1 MRIRPVFWCMFVI
14 ACLGVL
20 VFAATI
26 HIDTPAIMQAR
37 LASTTPETTASL
49 ATVELHLSDSQGL
62 PIEQA
67 QVMPSARM
75 TNMDMTT
82 STILVQP
89 RGQGTYIVQLKL
101 YMAGP
106 WEIDIT
112 AHADGF
118 EASRQTLYVQ
128 VL

>member
-1 MRIRPVFWCMFVI
+1 MRIRPIFWCI
-14 ACLGVL
+14 LASSCLGVL

-26 HIDTPAIMQAR
+26 HIVAPAVMQAR
-37 LASTTPETTASL
+37 LDSSPPDAASFTTI
-49 ATVELHLSDSQGL
+49 ELHLSDSQGI

-67 QVMPSARM
+67 RVTPSAHM

-82 STILVQP
+82 SVILVQS

-101 YMAGP
+101 YMPGP
-106 WEIDIT
+106 WEINIS
-112 AHADGF
+112 ARADGF
-118 EASRQTLYVQ
+118 DATQQTLLVQ

>member
-1 MRIRPVFWCMFVI
+1 MRIRPVFWCI
-14 ACLGVL
+14 LALSCLGVL

-26 HIDTPAIMQAR
+26 HIDAPAVMQAR
-37 LASTTPETTASL
+37 LDSTAPDPSSLTTI
-49 ATVELHLSDSQGL
+49 ELHLSDSQGL

-75 TNMDMTT
+75 TNMNMNT

>member
-1 MRIRPVFWCMFVI
+1 MRIRPVFWCI
-14 ACLGVL
+14 LALSCLGVL
-20 VFAATI
+20 VFAATM
-26 HIDTPAIMQAR
+26 HIDAPAMMQAR
-37 LASTTPETTASL
+37 LDSTAPDAASYTTI
-49 ATVELHLSDSQGL
+49 ELHLSDSQGL
-62 PIEQA
+62 PIEEA

-75 TNMDMTT
+75 TNMEMAT
-82 STILVQP
+82 STILIKP

-118 EASRQTLYVQ
+118 QALRQTLYVH

>member
-1 MRIRPVFWCMFVI
+1 MRIRPVFWCMLVLS
-14 ACLGVL
+14 CLGVL

-26 HIDTPAIMQAR
+26 HIDAPAVMQAH
-37 LASTTPETTASL
+37 LASTAPDSASL
-49 ATVELHLSDSQGL
+49 TTVELHLSDSQGL

-75 TNMDMTT
+75 TNMNMTT
-82 STILVQP
+82 STILIQP
-89 RGQGTYIVQLKL
+89 RGQGTYIVQLQL

>member
-1 MRIRPVFWCMFVI
+1 MRIRPVFLCIFVLS
-14 ACLGVL
+14 CLAVL

-26 HIDTPAIMQAR
+26 HIDAPAVMQAR
-37 LASTTPETTASL
+37 LDSTAPVPTSFTTI
-49 ATVELHLSDSQGL
+49 ELHLSDSQGL

-67 QVMPSARM
+67 QVTPSARM
-75 TNMDMTT
+75 TNMEMTT
-82 STILVQP
+82 NTILVQP

-118 EASRQTLYVQ
+118 KDAQQTFYVQ
-128 VL
+128 VV

>member
-1 MRIRPVFWCMFVI
+1 MRIRPVFWCI
-14 ACLGVL
+14 LALSCLGVL

-26 HIDTPAIMQAR
+26 QINAPAVMEAR
-37 LASTTPETTASL
+37 LDSTAPDPSSFTTI
-49 ATVELHLSDSQGL
+49 ELHLSDSQGL

-75 TNMDMTT
+75 TNMNMTT

-89 RGQGTYIVQLKL
+89 RGQGTYIVQFKL
-101 YMAGP
+101 YMVGP

-118 EASRQTLYVQ
+118 EASQQTLYVQ